1 VRISHA
7 SIYGGYFGKKIFAI
21 VLKMYEEMGLAWG
34 TQLRIHNYVVL
45 IADGASDRK
54 IDKRQ
59 ITMRSMTYS
68 LLHPPNKFRH
78 HLEIG

>member
-1 VRISHA
+1 MRISHA

-59 ITMRSMTYS
+59 IKVKGKVKERIV
-68 LLHPPNKFRH
+68 L
-78 HLEIG
+78 